1 MTQATA
7 KESDAE
13 LKTRYGPF
21 RLIAFEFPSGS
32 AHAAL
37 VKGDL
42 SAVEHPLVRV
52 QSACLTAT
60 ALGAVGCDCA
70 DQMDEA
76 LRLVSDAGAGLVL
89 YLDQEGM
96 GHGLVEKVLHFR
108 EINRGADTYE
118 AALRRGVDPD
128 VRDYA
133 ETAIILREL
142 IGDRS
147 IRLLTNNPE
156 KEARLQQVGVTIWDS
171 LPIESEPTEANRGY
185 LQAKK
190 LKLHHR
196 LTKV

>member
-1 MTQATA
+1 MTQAVA
-7 KESDAE
+7 KESDADF
-13 LKTRYGPF
+13 KTRYGPF
-21 RLIAFEFPSGS
+21 RLIAFEFPSGN

-42 SAVEHPLVRV
+42 SEVEHPLVRV
-52 QSACLTAT
+52 QSACVTAT

-70 DQMDEA
+70 DQMNEA
-76 LRLVSDAGAGLVL
+76 LRLLSDEGAGIAL

-96 GHGLVEKVLHFR
+96 GHGLVEKVFHFR
-108 EINRGADTYE
+108 EINKGADTYE

-133 ETAIILREL
+133 EAAAMLHEL

-156 KEARLQQVGVTIWDS
+156 KEARLRQAGVTIW
-171 LPIESEPTEANRGY
+171 ESVPLETEPTDANRGY
-185 LQAKK
+185 LQVKK